1 MFKLDFVQT
10 VAFAGL
16 ILFLGYTIRR
26 IVPVLGKVNLPAPVI
41 GGLIASL
48 VMAGTRTAVNGG
60 PIFVFDTAL
69 QSPLMIGFFTTIGF
83 GASLGLLKEGGGLVL
98 KFLLISIVFAI
109 LQNVVGAGA
118 ALGMGLH
125 PLMGV
130 MAGSVTLTGGPAT
143 GLAFAPLFES
153 AGLKDAASI
162 AVACGMMGIV
172 SGGLVGAPVATYL
185 INKYKLKNPLTTA
198 IDIERPVAAHTV
210 EDKLPE
216 MEQEV
221 PSGEDKESFIL
232 LKSLVT
238 ILVCMWIGSGF
249 SELLKAQGI
258 TLPPYIG
265 GMIVAAIVR
274 NIDDVTRWF
283 RLSQRTLD
291 DLGNVALSLFIAMAL
306 MSLKLWEIANLAL
319 PLLFILL
326 LQILLLIAACVW
338 VIYRFMGKDYES
350 AVMSGGFFGF
360 MMGTTANAMANME
373 ALVEK
378 YGAAPKAFLVIPM
391 VGAFFIDFFNALL
404 ITYCVSLFK

>member
-16 ILFLGYTIRR
+16 VLFLGYGIRR
-26 IVPVLGKVNLPAPVI
+26 LVPILGKVNLPAPVI

-48 VMAGTRTAVNGG
+48 LMASTQTAVNGS
-60 PIFVFDTAL
+60 PLFVFDTAL

-98 KFLLISIVFAI
+98 KFFLISIVFAVFQNI
-109 LQNVVGAGA
+109 LGAGA
-118 ALGMGLH
+118 AVAMGLH

-143 GLAFAPLFES
+143 GLTFAPLFES
-153 AGLKDAASI
+153 AGLEDAASI

-185 INKYKLKNPLTTA
+185 INKYKLKNPLNPP
-198 IDIERPVAAHTV
+198 DEIETPVASHFV
-210 EDKLPE
+210 EEKLPDAVQTAPE
-216 MEQEV
+216 
-221 PSGEDKESFIL
+221 GEDKESFVL

-238 ILVCMWIGSGF
+238 ILVCMWIGSWI
-249 SELLKAQGI
+249 SEVLKAQAI

-265 GMIVAAIVR
+265 GMLIAALVR
-274 NIDDVTRWF
+274 NLDDALGWF
-283 RLSQRTLD
+283 GLSQKTLD

-306 MSLKLWEIANLAL
+306 MTVKLWEIANLAL
-319 PLLFILL
+319 PLLVILI
-326 LQILLLIAACVW
+326 LQILLLVVACVF
-338 VIYRFMGKDYES
+338 VIYRLMGKDYES

-404 ITYCVSLFK
+404 ITYCINLFK